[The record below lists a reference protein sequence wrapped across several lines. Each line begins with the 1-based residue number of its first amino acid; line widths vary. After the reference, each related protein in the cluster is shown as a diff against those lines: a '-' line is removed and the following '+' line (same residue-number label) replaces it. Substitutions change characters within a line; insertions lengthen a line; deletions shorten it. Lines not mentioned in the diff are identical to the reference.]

1 MVKPVYNLPEDPR
14 DDAAAVRHWLEALPE
29 NYPPED
35 RERLARACDLLLRC
49 RGNQDLDTGE
59 TQVRHLLCTAD
70 ILVRLRMDADT
81 LIATLLNGCYGHLE
95 EDGEPPAVRFG
106 PGIADMLED
115 LARID
120 RLANVDAVI
129 AAKERREHEENLRRL
144 LLGIAK
150 DVRVVLV
157 VLAERLHLMRS
168 LAGLDAERRREIAQD
183 TRQVY
188 APLANRLG
196 VWQLKWELEDLAMRS
211 LEPDDYKRIARRLDG
226 RRAERESFV
235 ATAIAALEERFAAAG
250 IDADISGRP
259 KHIYSIWRKM
269 QRKNV
274 ELDQIFDLRAV
285 RVLVRDVASCYAALG
300 IVHGLWKHIPKE
312 FDDYIATPKGNLYQ
326 SLHTV
331 VVGPADRPLEVQIR
345 TWDMHRHAELGVA
358 AHWAY
363 KESKQ
368 QDAAFQRRMTLMRNW
383 LELKHEGEDG
393 GDFVERFKSEF
404 EPAHIYVLTPQ
415 AKVIELPRGATA
427 LDFAYAIHS
436 EIGNR
441 CRGAKVDGGIA
452 PLNRPLTS
460 GQTVEILTRGNAAPS
475 RDWLEPHRGYL
486 KTAKARNRVRQWFKR
501 QNFDQDVELGRSLL
515 EKELSRLRIEE
526 KPRLAQLCLRYNL
539 HAGEDLLAALGRG
552 EIPVGQVAHQVGEP
566 RGEERN
572 HPLAKPATPASGTGG
587 GPDRAAVIV
596 AGVPDLMTH
605 PAQCCKPIPY
615 DEIVGFI
622 TRGRGVTIHRRDCA
636 NILSL
641 PEREKARL
649 SDEVHWAEQSLDA
662 VYRVDLLVIAADR
675 KGLLRDISSVFS
687 DTDIDV
693 VGVHTASDR
702 AREIATMRF
711 TVELEDG
718 ARLEQVH
725 TRLRQ
730 LPDVLEI
737 KRPHA

>member
-14 DDAAAVRHWLEALPE
+14 DDAAAVRHWLEVLPE

-95 EDGEPPAVRFG
+95 EDGESPAVRFG

-211 LEPDDYKRIARRLDG
+211 LEPDDYKRIAKRLDG

-572 HPLAKPATPASGTGG
+572 RPLAKPATPASGKGG

-641 PEREKARL
+641 PEREQARL

-725 TRLRQ
+725 TKLRQ